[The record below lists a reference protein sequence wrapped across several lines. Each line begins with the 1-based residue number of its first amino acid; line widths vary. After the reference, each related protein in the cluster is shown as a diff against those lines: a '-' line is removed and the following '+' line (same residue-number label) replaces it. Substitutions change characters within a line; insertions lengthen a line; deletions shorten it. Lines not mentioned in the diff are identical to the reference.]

1 MTQQFLNSIPF
12 QDCSPVVNEFML
24 SLEQDTRNL
33 GIALSR
39 RPTVSVSQIPEDLQD
54 VKTSIQNITVKYDTI
69 AAFQEANDSE
79 MKVEVRSISF

>member
-1 MTQQFLNSIPF
+1 MS
-12 QDCSPVVNEFML
+12 
-24 SLEQDTRNL
+24 SLEQDARNL

-54 VKTSIQNITVKYDTI
+54 VKTNIQNITIKYDTI

-79 MKVEVRSISF
+79 MNVQVRSISF